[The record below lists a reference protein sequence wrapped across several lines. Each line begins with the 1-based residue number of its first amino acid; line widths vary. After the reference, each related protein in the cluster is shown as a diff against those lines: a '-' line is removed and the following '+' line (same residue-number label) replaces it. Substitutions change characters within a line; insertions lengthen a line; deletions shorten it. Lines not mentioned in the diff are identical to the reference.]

1 MITPSEY
8 IQDGKYMGAATLY
21 GLSSE
26 SKPTTYGNGSK
37 FIEVDTGKTYY
48 FDATGSEWHTE
59 GEEETQEETKQEE
72 TKAVTK
78 STTAK
83 TTAKKSTTK

>member
-21 GLSSE
+21 GLSTD
-26 SKPTTYGNGSK
+26 SKPTSYGNGSK

-48 FDATGSEWHTE
+48 FDATGGVWHTV
-59 GEEETQEETKQEE
+59 K
-72 TKAVTK
+72 
-78 STTAK
+78 
-83 TTAKKSTTK
+83 

>member
-21 GLSSE
+21 GLSTD
-26 SKPTTYGNGSK
+26 SKPTSYGNGSK

-48 FDATGSEWHTE
+48 FDATGGVWYTE
-59 GEEETQEETKQEE
+59 V
-72 TKAVTK
+72 ATK
-78 STTAK
+78 STTTKA
-83 TTAKKSTTK
+83 TAK

>member
-48 FDATGSEWHTE
+48 FDATGCEWHTE
-59 GEEETQEETKQEE
+59 GEEEAQAETQEEAKV
-72 TKAVTK
+72 ATK
-78 STTAK
+78 STTTK

>member
-48 FDATGSEWHTE
+48 FDATGGEWHTE
-59 GEEETQEETKQEE
+59 GEEEAQAEAQAETKV
-72 TKAVTK
+72 TTK
-78 STTAK
+78 STT
-83 TTAKKSTTK
+83 TSKKSTTK

>member
-8 IQDGKYMGAATLY
+8 IKDGKYMGAATLY

-48 FDATGSEWHTE
+48 FDATGSEWHTG
-59 GEEETQEETKQEE
+59 GEEETQEETKV
-72 TKAVTK
+72 ATK
-78 STTAK
+78 STTR
-83 TTAKKSTTK
+83 TTTKKSTTK

>member
-8 IQDGKYMGAATLY
+8 IDNGKYMGAVTLY

-37 FIEVDTGKTYY
+37 FMEVDTGKIYY
-48 FDATGSEWHTE
+48 FDGAGKEWHTE
-59 GEEETQEETKQEE
+59 GEETTPETTEETPAE
-72 TKAVTK
+72 TKAVT
-78 STTAK
+78 TK
-83 TTAKKSTTK
+83 TTKKTSSK

>member
-21 GLSSE
+21 GLSTD
-26 SKPTTYGNGSK
+26 SKPTSYGNGSK

-48 FDATGSEWHTE
+48 FDASGGEWYTD
-59 GEEETQEETKQEE
+59 
-72 TKAVTK
+72 
-78 STTAK
+78 STTTK
-83 TTAKKSTTK
+83 TTTKKSSAK

>member
-8 IQDGKYMGAATLY
+8 IDNGKYMGAVTLY

-26 SKPTTYGNGSK
+26 SKPTSYGNGSK

-48 FDATGSEWHTE
+48 FDGTGKEWHTE
-59 GEEETQEETKQEE
+59 GEETPAETQE
-72 TKAVTK
+72 VT
-78 STTAK
+78 TK
-83 TTAKKSTTK
+83 TTRKTASK

>member
-48 FDATGSEWHTE
+48 FDATGGEWHTE
-59 GEEETQEETKQEE
+59 GEEEAQEETQEEAKV
-72 TKAVTK
+72 ATK
-78 STTAK
+78 STTTK

>member
-59 GEEETQEETKQEE
+59 GEEETQEETKD
-72 TKAVTK
+72 ATK
-78 STTAK
+78 STTTK
-83 TTAKKSTTK
+83 TTTKKSTTK

>member
-48 FDATGSEWHTE
+48 FDATGGEWHTE
-59 GEEETQEETKQEE
+59 GEEEAQEETKV
-72 TKAVTK
+72 ATK
-78 STTAK
+78 STTTSA
-83 TTAKKSTTK
+83 TAKKSTTK

>member
-8 IQDGKYMGAATLY
+8 IDNGKYMGAVTLY

-26 SKPTTYGNGSK
+26 SKPTSYGNGSK

-48 FDATGSEWHTE
+48 FDGTGKEWHTE
-59 GEEETQEETKQEE
+59 GEETAEQTPAE
-72 TKAVTK
+72 TKA
-78 STTAK
+78 TATK
-83 TTAKKSTTK
+83 TTKKTASK